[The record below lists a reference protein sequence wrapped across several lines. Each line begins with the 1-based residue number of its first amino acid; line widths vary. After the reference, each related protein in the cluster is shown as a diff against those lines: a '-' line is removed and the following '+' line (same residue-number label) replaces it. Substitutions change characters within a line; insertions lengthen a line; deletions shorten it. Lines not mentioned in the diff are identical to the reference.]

1 MTRCR
6 YRIVVVFD
14 IHFYFLNF
22 LAGNTREM
30 NEQVNILQG
39 IWLENKWS
47 LSELDYILTK
57 IDQQDLHYNP
67 AFFVGK
73 EIFHVGHVK
82 SSYML
87 GISKKSFVHCQNSV
101 RSVFYKTGFY

>member
-73 EIFHVGHVK
+73 
-82 SSYML
+82 
-87 GISKKSFVHCQNSV
+87 KSFMLVTLNLPTC
-101 RSVFYKTGFY
+101 